1 MPLAYFICPETN
13 EKISFED
20 APTYFDERGIMPAA
34 AVRATLADLDDVRRK
49 GTHLSASMLNPD
61 TTCRREVVMKRF
73 TGYGQTPWAM
83 WDADEG
89 TLYHQILSTWGEGDP
104 LRFYEQ
110 RLPPIGRN
118 ETLIPGVPLTGRSD
132 EIYIITPEPKDSLEV
147 EIVDFK
153 TTRFPWKKTKDGK
166 PVDYMRPEDHVPQLN
181 MLRYLFED
189 SDPYKRTVRALWVWR
204 IYKGSYERTATFRK
218 VPIPM
223 VSREALLNIIGE
235 FAGSL
240 QGYLNACEAAT
251 TPEQLEAAID
261 AAPMDGHDNAM
272 FNGTKCAR
280 FCVMQEPCF
289 KLKGMVRF

>member
-1 MPLAYFICPETN
+1 MPLTHFICPETN

-49 GTHLSASMLNPD
+49 GAHLSASMLNPS

-73 TGYGQTPWAM
+73 TDYGQTPWAM

-89 TLYHQILSTWGEGDP
+89 TLYHQILSTWGAGDP

-110 RLPPIGRN
+110 RLPPMGRN

-132 EIYIITPEPKDSLEV
+132 EIYTIVLDPAGKEV
-147 EIVDFK
+147 EIIDFK

-166 PVDYMRPEDHVPQLN
+166 PVDYMRPEEHVPQLN
-181 MLRYLFED
+181 TLRYLFED

-223 VSREALLNIIGE
+223 VTREALLDIIGE
-235 FAGSL
+235 HASSL
-240 QGYLNACEAAT
+240 QGYLNAAEAAT
-251 TPEQLEAAID
+251 TPEELEAAID
-261 AAPMDGHDNAM
+261 AAPMDGNDKQM
-272 FNGTKCAR
+272 FNGTKCSKYCIMYDDCFKRKGLAR
-280 FCVMQEPCF
+280 F
-289 KLKGMVRF
+289 